1 MRLDHLLSKELLSVT
16 RLLLVPIVVRGL
28 LIVWRLFCG
37 IVDEGHPVVW
47 VFLASTAAFLGDWG
61 VVWGTW
67 GASGWLVVCVA
78 HCWVLRDHASDTSV
92 PRASSLRGS
101 FLDGVGLPPLSHH
114 LAFVVGGG
122 GLVGVLFENW
132 TVDASILLIVLGSLR

>member
-16 RLLLVPIVVRGL
+16 RLLLVPITVRGL
-28 LIVWRLFCG
+28 LVVWRLFCG
-37 IVDEGHPVVW
+37 IVDEGHPDVW
-47 VFLASTAAFLGDWG
+47 VFRASTAAFLGDWG
-61 VVWGTW
+61 VWWGTW
-67 GASGWLVVCVA
+67 GASGWRVVCVA
-78 HCWVLRDHASDTSV
+78 HCWVLRDHASLSRV
-92 PRASSLRGS
+92 VLRYQGS
-101 FLDGVGLPPLSHH
+101 AFWVGLPPLSHL